1 MKMLAFF
8 CLTLAAGICWMGCA
22 SQAQEDAAPSATAA
36 STFDPGTLHPNAP
49 PETAQFGQLV
59 GIWDIT
65 DETIQADGSWQAGE
79 GAEWIW
85 YYILDGYAIQ
95 DDWIAPPRYGT
106 TQADTLRQHGTNLRI
121 YDPAAQRWDL
131 AWISNSD
138 KKLSTFTATAQ
149 GDSALVMRGTHASG
163 NDARITFFDITDTR
177 FEWKLEFAQ
186 EDGSW
191 LEVYRI
197 HAVRRR

>member
-1 MKMLAFF
+1 MKP
-8 CLTLAAGICWMGCA
+8 LTLRCLILIAGICWMGCT
-22 SQAQEDAAPSATAA
+22 SPVQEEAEPSATET
-36 STFDPGTLHPNAP
+36 TFDPGTLNPNAP

-65 DETIQADGSWQAGE
+65 DETIQSDGSWQAGE

-85 YYILDGYAIQ
+85 HYILDGHAIQ
-95 DDWIAPPRYGT
+95 DDWIAPPRYGA
-106 TQADTLRQHGTNLRI
+106 TQSDTLRRQYGTNLRI
-121 YDPAAQRWDL
+121 YDPVAQRWDL
-131 AWISNSD
+131 ARISNTD

-163 NDARITFFDITDTR
+163 NDARITFFDMTDTR

>member
-1 MKMLAFF
+1 MKPRALL

-22 SQAQEDAAPSATAA
+22 SQDAQPPATEAT
-36 STFDPGTLHPNAP
+36 TFDPGTLNPNAP

-65 DETIQADGSWQAGE
+65 DETIQSDGSWQAGE

-85 YYILDGYAIQ
+85 YYILDGHAIQ
-95 DDWIAPPRYGT
+95 DDWIAPPRYGPT
-106 TQADTLRQHGTNLRI
+106 RDDTLRQHGTNLRI
-121 YDPAAQRWDL
+121 YDPVAQRWDL
-131 AWISNSD
+131 AWISNTD

-149 GDSALVMRGTHASG
+149 GDSALVMRGIHASG
-163 NDARITFFDITDTR
+163 NDARVTFFDITDTR

-191 LEVYRI
+191 REVYRI
-197 HAVRRR
+197 HAMRRR